1 MASEMPT
8 RVALPKSKSDMT
20 VVGKY
25 RFWRISPYT
34 WLNLCNYIQINHI
47 RGWDSVIIRVPTICM
62 VGHNL
67 KFTEIYEMNHT
78 VVRFSG
84 AFQ

>member
-1 MASEMPT
+1 M
-8 RVALPKSKSDMT
+8 
-20 VVGKY
+20 
-25 RFWRISPYT
+25 
-34 WLNLCNYIQINHI
+34 WLRPSL
-47 RGWDSVIIRVPTICM
+47 SVIIRVPTICM

-67 KFTEIYEMNHT
+67 EFTEIYEMNHT

>member
-1 MASEMPT
+1 M
-8 RVALPKSKSDMT
+8 VN
-20 VVGKY
+20 
-25 RFWRISPYT
+25 FWRIVISQPRAWLKLNEPYT
-34 WLNLCNYIQINHI
+34 WLKLFNYIQINHI

-67 KFTEIYEMNHT
+67 KFTEIYEMNHS